1 MDGRVLE
8 RTRYCSSSI
17 RRKTMKVKVKQRFRD
32 KYTGDILF
40 AGEILVVSEERYN
53 EIKAKNKN
61 LVEIMEEKEELEE
74 TSETVESEEETA
86 GKENLESAETPD
98 DQEETLDELSRVAL
112 KKMKVDELRKKA
124 EEMGVDSMGKK
135 EELIKRILGEEENVD
150 EES

>member
-1 MDGRVLE
+1 
-8 RTRYCSSSI
+8 
-17 RRKTMKVKVKQRFRD
+17 MKVKVKQRFRD

-40 AGEILVVSEERYN
+40 AGEILAVSEERYN
-53 EIKAKNKN
+53 EIKAKNKS

-74 TSETVESEEETA
+74 TSETVESEEKTA

-112 KKMKVDELRKKA
+112 EKMKVDELRKKA

>member
-1 MDGRVLE
+1 
-8 RTRYCSSSI
+8 
-17 RRKTMKVKVKQRFRD
+17 MKVKVKQRFRD

-40 AGEILVVSEERYN
+40 AGETLIVSEERYS

-74 TSETVESEEETA
+74 TSETVESEEKTA

-112 KKMKVDELRKKA
+112 EKMKVDELRKKA

>member
-1 MDGRVLE
+1 
-8 RTRYCSSSI
+8 
-17 RRKTMKVKVKQRFRD
+17 MKVKVKQRFRD

-40 AGEILVVSEERYN
+40 AGEILIVSEERYN

-61 LVEIMEEKEELEE
+61 LVEIMEEKEELEG

-86 GKENLESAETPD
+86 EKENLESAETPD

-112 KKMKVDELRKKA
+112 EKMKVDELRKKA

>member
-1 MDGRVLE
+1 
-8 RTRYCSSSI
+8 
-17 RRKTMKVKVKQRFRD
+17 MKVKVKQRFRD

-40 AGEILVVSEERYN
+40 AGEILIVSEERYN
-53 EIKAKNKN
+53 EIKAKDKN
-61 LVEIMEEKEELEE
+61 LVEIMGEKEELEE

-98 DQEETLDELSRVAL
+98 DQEETLDELSRAAL
-112 KKMKVDELRKKA
+112 EKMKVDELRKKA

>member
-1 MDGRVLE
+1 
-8 RTRYCSSSI
+8 
-17 RRKTMKVKVKQRFRD
+17 MKVKVKQRFRD

-74 TSETVESEEETA
+74 TSETVESEKETA

-112 KKMKVDELRKKA
+112 EKMKVDELRKKA

>member
-112 KKMKVDELRKKA
+112 EKMKVDELRKKA

>member
-1 MDGRVLE
+1 
-8 RTRYCSSSI
+8 
-17 RRKTMKVKVKQRFRD
+17 MKVKVKQRFRD

-40 AGEILVVSEERYN
+40 AGEILAVSEERYN

-112 KKMKVDELRKKA
+112 EKMKVDELRKKA

-135 EELIKRILGEEENVD
+135 EELIKRILDEEENVD

>member
-1 MDGRVLE
+1 
-8 RTRYCSSSI
+8 
-17 RRKTMKVKVKQRFRD
+17 MKVKVKKRFRD

-40 AGEILVVSEERYN
+40 AGEILIVSEERYH
-53 EIKAKNKN
+53 EIEAKDKN
-61 LVEIMEEKEELEE
+61 LVEIMEEKEELKEP
-74 TSETVESEEETA
+74 SETVESEEETT

-112 KKMKVDELRKKA
+112 EKMKVDELRKKA

-135 EELIKRILGEEENVD
+135 DELIKRILGEEENVD

>member
-1 MDGRVLE
+1 
-8 RTRYCSSSI
+8 
-17 RRKTMKVKVKQRFRD
+17 MKVKVKQRFRD

-40 AGEILVVSEERYN
+40 AGEILIVSEERYS

-112 KKMKVDELRKKA
+112 EKMKVDELRKKA

>member
-1 MDGRVLE
+1 
-8 RTRYCSSSI
+8 
-17 RRKTMKVKVKQRFRD
+17 MKVKVKQKFRD

-40 AGEILVVSEERYN
+40 AGEILIVSEERYN
-53 EIKAKNKN
+53 EIEAKNKN

-112 KKMKVDELRKKA
+112 EKMKVDELRKKA

>member
-1 MDGRVLE
+1 
-8 RTRYCSSSI
+8 
-17 RRKTMKVKVKQRFRD
+17 MKVKVKQRFRD

-40 AGEILVVSEERYN
+40 AGEILIVSEERYS
-53 EIKAKNKN
+53 EIKTKNKN

-74 TSETVESEEETA
+74 TSETVESEKKTA

-112 KKMKVDELRKKA
+112 EKMKVDELRKKA

>member
-1 MDGRVLE
+1 
-8 RTRYCSSSI
+8 
-17 RRKTMKVKVKQRFRD
+17 MKVKVKQRFRD

-86 GKENLESAETPD
+86 GKENLDSAETPD

-112 KKMKVDELRKKA
+112 EKMKVDELRKKA

>member
-1 MDGRVLE
+1 
-8 RTRYCSSSI
+8 
-17 RRKTMKVKVKQRFRD
+17 MKVKVKQRFRD

-74 TSETVESEEETA
+74 TSETVESEEETTV
-86 GKENLESAETPD
+86 KENLESAETPD

-112 KKMKVDELRKKA
+112 EKMKVDELRKKA

>member
-1 MDGRVLE
+1 
-8 RTRYCSSSI
+8 
-17 RRKTMKVKVKQRFRD
+17 MKVKVKQRFRD

>member
-1 MDGRVLE
+1 
-8 RTRYCSSSI
+8 
-17 RRKTMKVKVKQRFRD
+17 MKVKVKQRFRD

-74 TSETVESEEETA
+74 ISETVESEEETA

-112 KKMKVDELRKKA
+112 EKMKVDELRKKA

-135 EELIKRILGEEENVD
+135 EELIKRILGEEGNVD

>member
-1 MDGRVLE
+1 
-8 RTRYCSSSI
+8 
-17 RRKTMKVKVKQRFRD
+17 MKVKVKQKFRD

-40 AGEILVVSEERYN
+40 TGEILIVSEERYN

-74 TSETVESEEETA
+74 TSETVESEEKTA

-98 DQEETLDELSRVAL
+98 DQEETLDELSRAAL
-112 KKMKVDELRKKA
+112 EKMKVDELRKKA

>member
-1 MDGRVLE
+1 
-8 RTRYCSSSI
+8 
-17 RRKTMKVKVKQRFRD
+17 MKVKVKQRFRD

-74 TSETVESEEETA
+74 TSETVESEEETT

-112 KKMKVDELRKKA
+112 EKMKVDELRKKA

>member
-1 MDGRVLE
+1 
-8 RTRYCSSSI
+8 
-17 RRKTMKVKVKQRFRD
+17 MKVKVKQRFRD

-74 TSETVESEEETA
+74 TSETVGSEEETA

-112 KKMKVDELRKKA
+112 EKMKVDELRKKA

-135 EELIKRILGEEENVD
+135 EELIKRILGEEGNVD

>member
-1 MDGRVLE
+1 
-8 RTRYCSSSI
+8 
-17 RRKTMKVKVKQRFRD
+17 MKVKVKQKFRD

-40 AGEILVVSEERYN
+40 VGEILIVSEERYN
-53 EIKAKNKN
+53 EIEAKNKN

-112 KKMKVDELRKKA
+112 EKMKVDELRKKA

-135 EELIKRILGEEENVD
+135 EELIKRILGEEENAD

>member
-1 MDGRVLE
+1 
-8 RTRYCSSSI
+8 
-17 RRKTMKVKVKQRFRD
+17 MKVKVKKRFRD

-40 AGEILVVSEERYN
+40 AGEILIVSEERYH
-53 EIKAKNKN
+53 EIEAKDKN
-61 LVEIMEEKEELEE
+61 LVEIMEEKEELKE
-74 TSETVESEEETA
+74 TSETVESEEETT

-98 DQEETLDELSRVAL
+98 DQEETLYELSRVAL
-112 KKMKVDELRKKA
+112 EKMKVDELRKKA

>member
-1 MDGRVLE
+1 
-8 RTRYCSSSI
+8 
-17 RRKTMKVKVKQRFRD
+17 MKVKVKQRFRD

-40 AGEILVVSEERYN
+40 AGEILIVSEERYS

-86 GKENLESAETPD
+86 EKENLESAETPD

-112 KKMKVDELRKKA
+112 EKMKVDELRKKA

-135 EELIKRILGEEENVD
+135 EELIKRILDEEENVD

>member
-1 MDGRVLE
+1 
-8 RTRYCSSSI
+8 
-17 RRKTMKVKVKQRFRD
+17 MKVKVKQRFRD

-98 DQEETLDELSRVAL
+98 DQEETLDELSRAAL

>member
-1 MDGRVLE
+1 
-8 RTRYCSSSI
+8 
-17 RRKTMKVKVKQRFRD
+17 MKVKVKQRFRD

-74 TSETVESEEETA
+74 TSETVEPEEETA

-112 KKMKVDELRKKA
+112 EKMKVDELRKKA

>member
-1 MDGRVLE
+1 
-8 RTRYCSSSI
+8 
-17 RRKTMKVKVKQRFRD
+17 MKVKVKQRFRD
-32 KYTGDILF
+32 KHTGDILF
-40 AGEILVVSEERYN
+40 AGEILIVSEERYN

-112 KKMKVDELRKKA
+112 EKMKVDELRKKA

>member
-1 MDGRVLE
+1 
-8 RTRYCSSSI
+8 
-17 RRKTMKVKVKQRFRD
+17 MKVKVKQRFRD

-53 EIKAKNKN
+53 EIKAKDKN

-112 KKMKVDELRKKA
+112 EKMKVDELRKKA

>member
-1 MDGRVLE
+1 
-8 RTRYCSSSI
+8 
-17 RRKTMKVKVKQRFRD
+17 MKVKVKQRFRD

-74 TSETVESEEETA
+74 ISETVESEEETA

-112 KKMKVDELRKKA
+112 EKMKVDELRKKA

>member
-1 MDGRVLE
+1 
-8 RTRYCSSSI
+8 
-17 RRKTMKVKVKQRFRD
+17 MKVKVKQRFRD

-40 AGEILVVSEERYN
+40 AGEILIVSEERYS

-86 GKENLESAETPD
+86 EKENLESAETPD

-112 KKMKVDELRKKA
+112 EKMKVDELRKKA

>member
-1 MDGRVLE
+1 
-8 RTRYCSSSI
+8 
-17 RRKTMKVKVKQRFRD
+17 MKVKVKQRFRD

-135 EELIKRILGEEENVD
+135 EELIKRILGKEENVD

>member
-1 MDGRVLE
+1 
-8 RTRYCSSSI
+8 
-17 RRKTMKVKVKQRFRD
+17 MKVKVKQRFRD

-86 GKENLESAETPD
+86 GKENLESAETPN

-112 KKMKVDELRKKA
+112 EKMKVDELRKKA

>member
-1 MDGRVLE
+1 
-8 RTRYCSSSI
+8 
-17 RRKTMKVKVKQRFRD
+17 MKVKVKKRFRD

-40 AGEILVVSEERYN
+40 GGEILIVSEERYH
-53 EIKAKNKN
+53 EIEAKDKN
-61 LVEIMEEKEELEE
+61 LVEIMEEKEELKE
-74 TSETVESEEETA
+74 TSETVESEEETT

-112 KKMKVDELRKKA
+112 EKMKVDELRKKA

-135 EELIKRILGEEENVD
+135 DELIKRILGEEENVD

>member
-1 MDGRVLE
+1 
-8 RTRYCSSSI
+8 
-17 RRKTMKVKVKQRFRD
+17 MKVKVKQRFRD

-40 AGEILVVSEERYN
+40 AGEILIVSEERYH
-53 EIKAKNKN
+53 EIEAKDKN
-61 LVEIMEEKEELEE
+61 LVEIMGEKEELKE
-74 TSETVESEEETA
+74 TSETVESEEEAT

-112 KKMKVDELRKKA
+112 EKMKVDELRKKA

>member
-1 MDGRVLE
+1 
-8 RTRYCSSSI
+8 
-17 RRKTMKVKVKQRFRD
+17 MKVKVKQRFRD

-40 AGEILVVSEERYN
+40 AGEILIVSEERYH
-53 EIKAKNKN
+53 EIEAKNKN
-61 LVEIMEEKEELEE
+61 LVEIMGEKEELKE
-74 TSETVESEEETA
+74 TSETVESEEETT

-112 KKMKVDELRKKA
+112 EKMKVDELRKKA